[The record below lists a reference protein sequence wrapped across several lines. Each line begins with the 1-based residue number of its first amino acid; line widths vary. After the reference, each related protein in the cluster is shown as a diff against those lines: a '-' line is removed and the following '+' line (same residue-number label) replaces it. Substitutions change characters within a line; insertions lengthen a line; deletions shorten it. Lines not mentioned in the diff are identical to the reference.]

1 MNHPSRLAPKVGRA
15 VFELCNPIV
24 RTFPIVAEEGA
35 SYPFMVYRRTSLT
48 TYTTKDRYN
57 YLTQISMELVIVTQ
71 KYDEG
76 VSLSQEVWDALDK
89 KGGNIGGLDIDEIRV
104 TSSSEDF
111 ANNAY
116 IQRLHIEVDVE

>member
-116 IQRLHIEVDVE
+116 IQRLQIEVDVE